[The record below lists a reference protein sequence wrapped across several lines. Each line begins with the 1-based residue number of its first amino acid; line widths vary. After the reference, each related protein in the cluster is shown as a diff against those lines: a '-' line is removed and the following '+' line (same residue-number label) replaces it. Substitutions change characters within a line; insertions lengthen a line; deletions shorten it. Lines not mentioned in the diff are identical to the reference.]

1 MKNTTLKDLNKKHR
15 FNEEENSSL
24 NIADVMG
31 NVFDDLKQDYHY
43 VNDLKNNK
51 PFDYRDGY
59 NDAVRDLIIIVEK
72 QTGVR
77 LKF

>member
-1 MKNTTLKDLNKKHR
+1 MKKQNKETKQCTIPSIMCSMFDELKL
-15 FNEEENSSL
+15 
-24 NIADVMG
+24 
-31 NVFDDLKQDYHY
+31 DYEY
-43 VNDLKNNK
+43 VNNLENKK

>member
-1 MKNTTLKDLNKKHR
+1 ME
-15 FNEEENSSL
+15 NETKLTAETKAL

-31 NVFDDLKQDYHY
+31 SVFEELKEDYRY
-43 VNDLKNNK
+43 VNDLNNK
-51 PFDYRDGY
+51 KSFDYRDGY

>member
-1 MKNTTLKDLNKKHR
+1 MLNRHQY
-15 FNEEENSSL
+15 
-24 NIADVMG
+24 I
-31 NVFDDLKQDYHY
+31 
-43 VNDLKNNK
+43 NDPKNNK
-51 PFDYRDGY
+51 SFDYKDGY

>member
-1 MKNTTLKDLNKKHR
+1 MTKKAETS
-15 FNEEENSSL
+15 NESQLSAL

-31 NVFDDLKQDYHY
+31 SVFEELKEDYRY
-43 VNDLKNNK
+43 VNDLNNK
-51 PFDYRDGY
+51 KSFDYRDGY
-59 NDAVRDLIIIVEK
+59 NDAVRDLIVIVEK

>member
-1 MKNTTLKDLNKKHR
+1 MG
-15 FNEEENSSL
+15 NETKLTAETKAL

-31 NVFDDLKQDYHY
+31 SVFDDLKQDYQY
-43 VNDLKNNK
+43 VNDHKNNK
-51 PFDYRDGY
+51 SFDYKDGY

>member
-1 MKNTTLKDLNKKHR
+1 ME
-15 FNEEENSSL
+15 NETKLTAETKAL

-31 NVFDDLKQDYHY
+31 SVFEDLKQDYRY
-43 VNDLKNNK
+43 VNDLSNK
-51 PFDYRDGY
+51 KSFDYRDGY

>member
-1 MKNTTLKDLNKKHR
+1 MDDQNNLKAETKA
-15 FNEEENSSL
+15 L

-31 NVFDDLKQDYHY
+31 SVFEDLKQDYRY

-51 PFDYRDGY
+51 SFDYRDGY

>member
-1 MKNTTLKDLNKKHR
+1 MWKQSVLLLKCLIINIMLNRHQY
-15 FNEEENSSL
+15 
-24 NIADVMG
+24 I
-31 NVFDDLKQDYHY
+31 
-43 VNDLKNNK
+43 NDPKNNK
-51 PFDYRDGY
+51 SFDYKDGY

>member
-1 MKNTTLKDLNKKHR
+1 MSKENKNLN
-15 FNEEENSSL
+15 EAENSAL

-31 NVFDDLKQDYHY
+31 SVFDDLKQDYRY
-43 VNDLKNNK
+43 VNDPKNNK
-51 PFDYRDGY
+51 SFDYKDGY

>member
-1 MKNTTLKDLNKKHR
+1 ME
-15 FNEEENSSL
+15 NETKLSAKTKAL

-31 NVFDDLKQDYHY
+31 SVFEELKEDYRY
-43 VNDLKNNK
+43 VNDLNNK
-51 PFDYRDGY
+51 KSFDYRDGY
-59 NDAVRDLIIIVEK
+59 NDAVRDLIIIVKK

>member
-1 MKNTTLKDLNKKHR
+1 ME
-15 FNEEENSSL
+15 NETKLTAETKAL

-31 NVFDDLKQDYHY
+31 SVFEELKENYRY
-43 VNDLKNNK
+43 VNDLNNK
-51 PFDYRDGY
+51 KSFDYRDGY

-72 QTGVR
+72 QTGVW

>member
-1 MKNTTLKDLNKKHR
+1 ME
-15 FNEEENSSL
+15 NETKLTAETKAL

-31 NVFDDLKQDYHY
+31 SVFEELKENYRY
-43 VNDLKNNK
+43 VNDLNNK
-51 PFDYRDGY
+51 KSFDYRDGY

>member
-1 MKNTTLKDLNKKHR
+1 MTKKAENLNK
-15 FNEEENSSL
+15 EQNSAL

-31 NVFDDLKQDYHY
+31 SVFEELKEDYRY
-43 VNDLKNNK
+43 VNDLNNK
-51 PFDYRDGY
+51 KSFDYRDGY

>member
-1 MKNTTLKDLNKKHR
+1 MG
-15 FNEEENSSL
+15 NETKLTAETKAL

-31 NVFDDLKQDYHY
+31 SVFDDLKQDYQY
-43 VNDLKNNK
+43 VNDPKNNK
-51 PFDYRDGY
+51 SFDYKDGY